1 MDKAKPINE
10 KTELVKERELED
22 LPVEVLV
29 KIFNYLPNHDVRC
42 GVALTCKEFQKICQD
57 ESLVT
62 VKDLC
67 IKGHFYWSYGHWL
80 YGLRNICNVID
91 IIFQS
96 KNLTTLKIKSLT
108 VTWGLNDESIYELVT
123 TALQVCPKL
132 FHLEIVD
139 TYVKSVRI
147 DEDAYDAEDQG
158 WYSAED
164 GYFQKIF
171 ESILIFGNG
180 LSVINLKLYND
191 QDLNLDWIFTDYISR
206 GCPKLKYLT
215 FESLDSSY
223 VIEISFWGLKSL
235 SKGCKELKKLK
246 FTKIFLCEA
255 HLYPKNEVM
264 KVFPNCNVEI
274 KNCVKYRA
282 GPFVSNEIIPYD
294 DHANDVL
301 DNFEGVEIEFM
312 FTQIYG
318 EE

>member
-1 MDKAKPINE
+1 M
-10 KTELVKERELED
+10 
-22 LPVEVLV
+22 
-29 KIFNYLPNHDVRC
+29 
-42 GVALTCKEFQKICQD
+42 
-57 ESLVT
+57 
-62 VKDLC
+62 
-67 IKGHFYWSYGHWL
+67 YW
-80 YGLRNICNVID
+80 
-91 IIFQS
+91 
-96 KNLTTLKIKSLT
+96 KSP
-108 VTWGLNDESIYELVT
+108 S
-123 TALQVCPKL
+123 
-132 FHLEIVD
+132 
-139 TYVKSVRI
+139 
-147 DEDAYDAEDQG
+147 
-158 WYSAED
+158 
-164 GYFQKIF
+164 
-171 ESILIFGNG
+171 
-180 LSVINLKLYND
+180 
-191 QDLNLDWIFTDYISR
+191 
-206 GCPKLKYLT
+206 LT
-215 FESLDSSY
+215 FESLDSSH